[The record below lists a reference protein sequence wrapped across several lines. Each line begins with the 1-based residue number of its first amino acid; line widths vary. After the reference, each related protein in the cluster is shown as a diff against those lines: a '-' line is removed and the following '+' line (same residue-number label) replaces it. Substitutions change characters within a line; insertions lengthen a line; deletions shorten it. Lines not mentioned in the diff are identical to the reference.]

1 MMGALA
7 KDSPNSVP
15 YYQLEVNPNIFSTS
29 SSDVR
34 TKADEI
40 INRPNKP

>member
-15 YYQLEVNPNIFSTS
+15 YYQLEVNPNIFATS

-40 INRPNKP
+40 INKPNKP